1 VRSNSKVINQ
11 KKVSAGVGIGLVL
24 VLLVGIFVWPG
35 TGGNSNN
42 VRKND
47 GPTYVVAPV
56 ERRTLTDEITVRG
69 EIRRDQ
75 LQRITANVD
84 GQVSSV
90 LVDDGDTINAGDVLY
105 AIDGR
110 AAVAVDGEFS
120 FFRRLDVGSD
130 GPDVLQLETILSAN
144 GYEVGTVD
152 QLFTEETRSGL
163 RDWQITRGYGGA
175 SPEPNENI
183 IISLSSNTAGYSIGA
198 QNTIAI
204 ELQPSVPD
212 QSMTSANNSWE
223 NQSALYSEE
232 TMRTHEFIPA
242 TFAFQNNVLQDDR
255 PIIEVTVNPGSVIEG
270 ETATFTFTSDVAMP
284 SDTVIDY
291 VVAGSATAEDDY
303 DDGPLD
309 GSFIFPAGAQSFDLQ
324 IETLT
329 DNEIE
334 SAEEL
339 IIEVGEGF
347 SVSDNLPYRLGALR
361 EAKLEITSPAGDV
374 QTIEIRSITPT
385 VSEGGNL
392 TFEFQTDKIS
402 NEDTIIKISVW
413 GTATSGSDFIAEDL
427 EVELPANEKTVS
439 LTFQTRNDSQVETD
453 EELWVTI
460 VNNPN
465 ETYAI
470 GSPKSALGLIES
482 NDLPELTISGG
493 GGIGEG
499 GNAEFVINANQPV
512 TEDTSINYSL
522 RGSATAG
529 KDYKELPGTVI
540 MPAGQ
545 SQVTVQIETIDDD
558 VLFLPG
564 DMVVASWPARIGTV
578 SVDDGEFILLGQ
590 QVLTLTEPDFTITLT
605 LNPTDRGNLEVGM
618 DVEVELQASDQDAVP
633 GVILELDETATV
645 TADGSERY
653 EGVIQT
659 FEDLDAVDGAN
670 VNVDVTREE
679 KIDVITV
686 PVAAVLQDGQG
697 NDVVRVVLT
706 DGTTRQVQVKVG
718 LSEGAYVEIT
728 EGLSGEELVLVET

>member
-1 VRSNSKVINQ
+1 MNNQ
-11 KKVSAGVGIGLVL
+11 KKIFAGIGIGLVL
-24 VLLVGIFVWPG
+24 VLLVGLFVWPG

-42 VRKND
+42 TQRND

-56 ERRTLTDEITVRG
+56 ERRTLSDEITVRG

-130 GPDVLQLETILSAN
+130 GPDVLQLETILSES
-144 GYEVGTVD
+144 GYDVGTVD

-163 RDWQITRGYGGA
+163 RDWQIARGYGGA

-212 QSMTSANNSWE
+212 QSLTSAKSSWE
-223 NQSALYSEE
+223 TQTALYSQN
-232 TMRTHEFIPA
+232 TMNAEAFVPA
-242 TFAFQNNVLQDDR
+242 NFASQNNVLQDDR
-255 PIIEVTVNPGSVIEG
+255 PVIEVSVNPSSVVEG
-270 ETATFTFTSDVAMP
+270 ETATFTFTSDIPMA

-291 VVAGSATAEDDY
+291 VVTGSATADDDYEDD
-303 DDGPLD
+303 PLD

-347 SVSDNLPYRLGALR
+347 SVGDNLPYRLGALR

-374 QTIEIRSITPT
+374 QTIEIRSITPS

-427 EVELPANEKTVS
+427 EVELPANQETVS
-439 LTFQTRNDSQVETD
+439 LTFQTRNDSQVEPD

-460 VNNPN
+460 LSNPD

-470 GSPKSALGLIES
+470 GSPKSALGIIES

-499 GNAEFVINANQPV
+499 GNAEFVINADQPV
-512 TEDTSINYSL
+512 TEDTSINYTL
-522 RGSATAG
+522 RGSATPG

-618 DVEVELQASDQDAVP
+618 EVEVELQASDQDAVP

>member
-1 VRSNSKVINQ
+1 MNNQ
-11 KKVSAGVGIGLVL
+11 KKIFAGIGIGLVL
-24 VLLVGIFVWPG
+24 ILLVGVFVWPG

-42 VRKND
+42 TQRND

-56 ERRTLTDEITVRG
+56 ERRTLSDEITVRG

-130 GPDVLQLETILSAN
+130 GPDVLQLETILSES
-144 GYEVGTVD
+144 GYDVGTVD

-163 RDWQITRGYGGA
+163 RSWQIARGYGGA

-212 QSMTSANNSWE
+212 QSLTSAKSSWE
-223 NQSALYSEE
+223 TQTALYSQN
-232 TMRTHEFIPA
+232 TMNAGAFVPA
-242 TFAFQNNVLQDDR
+242 NFASQNNVLQDDR
-255 PIIEVTVNPGSVIEG
+255 PVIEVSVNPSSVVEG
-270 ETATFTFTSDVAMP
+270 ETATFTFTSDIPMA

-291 VVAGSATAEDDY
+291 VVTGSATADDDYEDD
-303 DDGPLD
+303 PLD

-347 SVSDNLPYRLGALR
+347 SVGDNLPYRLGALR

-374 QTIEIRSITPT
+374 QTIEIRSITPS

-427 EVELPANEKTVS
+427 EVELPANQETVS
-439 LTFQTRNDSQVETD
+439 LTFQTRNDSQVEPD

-460 VNNPN
+460 LSNPN

-470 GSPKSALGLIES
+470 GSPKSALGIIES

-499 GNAEFVINANQPV
+499 GNAEFVISADQPV
-512 TEDTSINYSL
+512 TEDTSINYTL
-522 RGSATAG
+522 RGSATPG

-618 DVEVELQASDQDAVP
+618 EVEVELQASDQDAVP

>member
-1 VRSNSKVINQ
+1 MNDQ
-11 KKVSAGVGIGLVL
+11 KKIFAGIGIGLVL
-24 VLLVGIFVWPG
+24 VLLVGLFIWPG

-42 VRKND
+42 TQRND

-56 ERRTLTDEITVRG
+56 ERRTLSDEITVRG

-130 GPDVLQLETILSAN
+130 GPDVLQLETILSES
-144 GYEVGTVD
+144 GYDVGTVD

-163 RDWQITRGYGGA
+163 RDWQIARGYGGA

-212 QSMTSANNSWE
+212 QSLTSAKSSWE
-223 NQSALYSEE
+223 TQTAHYSQNAMNASA
-232 TMRTHEFIPA
+232 
-242 TFAFQNNVLQDDR
+242 FAPVNSTSQNNVLQDDR
-255 PIIEVTVNPGSVIEG
+255 PVIEVSVNPGSVVEG
-270 ETATFTFTSDVAMP
+270 ETATFTFTSDIPMA

-291 VVAGSATAEDDY
+291 VVTGSATADDDYEDD
-303 DDGPLD
+303 PLD

-347 SVSDNLPYRLGALR
+347 SVGDNLPYRLGALR
-361 EAKLEITSPAGDV
+361 EAKLEITSPAGDI
-374 QTIEIRSITPT
+374 QTIEIRSITPS

-402 NEDTIIKISVW
+402 NEDTMIKISVW

-427 EVELPANEKTVS
+427 EVELPANQETVS
-439 LTFQTRNDSQVETD
+439 LTFQTRNDSQVEPD

-460 VNNPN
+460 LSNPN

-470 GSPKSALGLIES
+470 GSPKSALGIIES

-499 GNAEFVINANQPV
+499 GNAEFVINADQPV
-512 TEDTSINYSL
+512 TEDTSINYTL
-522 RGSATAG
+522 RGSATPG

-618 DVEVELQASDQDAVP
+618 EVEVEIQASDQDAVP

-645 TADGSERY
+645 AADGSERY

>member
-1 VRSNSKVINQ
+1 MNNQ
-11 KKVSAGVGIGLVL
+11 KKIFAGIGIGLVL
-24 VLLVGIFVWPG
+24 ILLVGVFVWPG

-42 VRKND
+42 TQRND

-56 ERRTLTDEITVRG
+56 ERRTLSDEITVRG

-130 GPDVLQLETILSAN
+130 GPDVLQLETILSES
-144 GYEVGTVD
+144 GYDVGTVD
-152 QLFTEETRSGL
+152 QLFTEETRAGL
-163 RDWQITRGYGGA
+163 RDWQIARGYGGA

-212 QSMTSANNSWE
+212 QSLTSAKSSWE
-223 NQSALYSEE
+223 TQTALYSQN
-232 TMRTHEFIPA
+232 TLNAGAFVPA
-242 TFAFQNNVLQDDR
+242 NFASQNNVLQDDR
-255 PIIEVTVNPGSVIEG
+255 PVIEVSVNPGSVVEG
-270 ETATFTFTSDVAMP
+270 ETATFTFTSDIPMA

-291 VVAGSATAEDDY
+291 VVTGSATADDDYEDD
-303 DDGPLD
+303 PLD

-347 SVSDNLPYRLGALR
+347 SVGDNLPYRLGALR

-374 QTIEIRSITPT
+374 QTIEIRSITPS

-427 EVELPANEKTVS
+427 EVELPANQETVS
-439 LTFQTRNDSQVETD
+439 LTFQTRNDSQVEPD

-460 VNNPN
+460 LSNPN

-470 GSPKSALGLIES
+470 GSPKSALGIIES
-482 NDLPELTISGG
+482 DDLPELTISGG

-499 GNAEFVINANQPV
+499 GNAEFVINADQPV
-512 TEDTSINYSL
+512 TEDTSINYTL
-522 RGSATAG
+522 RGSATPG

-545 SQVTVQIETIDDD
+545 SQVSVQIETIDDD

-618 DVEVELQASDQDAVP
+618 EVEVEIQASDQDAVP

-645 TADGSERY
+645 AADGSERY

>member
-1 VRSNSKVINQ
+1 MNNQ
-11 KKVSAGVGIGLVL
+11 KKIFAGIGIGLVL
-24 VLLVGIFVWPG
+24 VLLVGLFVWPG

-42 VRKND
+42 AQRND

-56 ERRTLTDEITVRG
+56 ERRTLSDEITVRG

-90 LVDDGDTINAGDVLY
+90 LVDDGDTINAGDILY

-130 GPDVLQLETILSAN
+130 GPDVLQLETILSES
-144 GYEVGTVD
+144 GYDVGTVD

-163 RDWQITRGYGGA
+163 RDWQIARGYGGA

-212 QSMTSANNSWE
+212 QSLTSAKSSWE
-223 NQSALYSEE
+223 TQTALYSQN
-232 TMRTHEFIPA
+232 TMNAGAFVPA
-242 TFAFQNNVLQDDR
+242 NFASQNNVLQDDR
-255 PIIEVTVNPGSVIEG
+255 PVIEVSVNPGSVVEG
-270 ETATFTFTSDVAMP
+270 ETATFTFTSDIPMA

-291 VVAGSATAEDDY
+291 VVTGSATADDDYEDD
-303 DDGPLD
+303 PLD

-347 SVSDNLPYRLGALR
+347 SVGDNLPYRLGALR

-374 QTIEIRSITPT
+374 QTIEIRSITPS

-402 NEDTIIKISVW
+402 NEDTMIKISVW

-427 EVELPANEKTVS
+427 EVELPANQETVS
-439 LTFQTRNDSQVETD
+439 LTFQTRNDSQVEPD

-460 VNNPN
+460 LSNPN

-470 GSPKSALGLIES
+470 GSPKSALGIIES

-499 GNAEFVINANQPV
+499 GNAEFVINADQPV
-512 TEDTSINYSL
+512 TEDTSINYTL
-522 RGSATAG
+522 RGSATPG

-618 DVEVELQASDQDAVP
+618 EVEVEIQASDQDAVP

-645 TADGSERY
+645 AADGSERY

>member
-1 VRSNSKVINQ
+1 MNNQ
-11 KKVSAGVGIGLVL
+11 KKIVAGIGIGLVL
-24 VLLVGIFVWPG
+24 ILLVGVFVWPG

-42 VRKND
+42 TQRND

-56 ERRTLTDEITVRG
+56 ERRTLSDEITVRG

-130 GPDVLQLETILSAN
+130 GPDVLQLETILSES
-144 GYEVGTVD
+144 GYDVGTVD

-163 RDWQITRGYGGA
+163 RDWQIARGYGGA

-212 QSMTSANNSWE
+212 QSLTSAKSSWE
-223 NQSALYSEE
+223 TQTALYSQN
-232 TMRTHEFIPA
+232 TMNAEAFVPA
-242 TFAFQNNVLQDDR
+242 NFASQNNVLQDDR
-255 PIIEVTVNPGSVIEG
+255 PVIEVSVNPSSVVEG
-270 ETATFTFTSDVAMP
+270 ETATFTFTSDIPMA

-291 VVAGSATAEDDY
+291 VVTGSATADDDYEDD
-303 DDGPLD
+303 PLD

-347 SVSDNLPYRLGALR
+347 SVGDNLPYRLGALR

-374 QTIEIRSITPT
+374 QTIEIRSITPS

-427 EVELPANEKTVS
+427 EVELPANQETVS
-439 LTFQTRNDSQVETD
+439 LTFQTRNDSQVEPD

-460 VNNPN
+460 LSNPN

-470 GSPKSALGLIES
+470 GSPKSALGIIES

-499 GNAEFVINANQPV
+499 GNAEFVINADQPV
-512 TEDTSINYSL
+512 TEDTSINYTL
-522 RGSATAG
+522 RGSATPG

-618 DVEVELQASDQDAVP
+618 EVEVELQASDQDAVP

>member
-1 VRSNSKVINQ
+1 MNNQ
-11 KKVSAGVGIGLVL
+11 KKIFAGIGIGLVL
-24 VLLVGIFVWPG
+24 ILLVGVFVWPG

-42 VRKND
+42 TQRND

-56 ERRTLTDEITVRG
+56 ERRTLSDEITVRG

-130 GPDVLQLETILSAN
+130 GPDVLQLETILSES
-144 GYEVGTVD
+144 GYDVGTVD

-163 RDWQITRGYGGA
+163 RSWQIARGYGGA

-204 ELQPSVPD
+204 ELQPSVPA
-212 QSMTSANNSWE
+212 QSLTSAKSSWE
-223 NQSALYSEE
+223 THTALYSQN
-232 TMRTHEFIPA
+232 TMNAEAFVPA
-242 TFAFQNNVLQDDR
+242 NFASQNNVLQDDR
-255 PIIEVTVNPGSVIEG
+255 PVIEVSVNPGSVVEG
-270 ETATFTFTSDVAMP
+270 ETATFTFTSDIPMA

-291 VVAGSATAEDDY
+291 VVTGSATADDDYEDD
-303 DDGPLD
+303 PLD

-347 SVSDNLPYRLGALR
+347 SVGDNLPYRLGALR

-374 QTIEIRSITPT
+374 QTIEIRSITPS

-427 EVELPANEKTVS
+427 EVELPANQETVS
-439 LTFQTRNDSQVETD
+439 LTFQTRNDSQVEPD

-460 VNNPN
+460 LSNPN

-470 GSPKSALGLIES
+470 GSPKSALGIIES
-482 NDLPELTISGG
+482 DDLPELTISGG

-499 GNAEFVINANQPV
+499 GNAEFVINADQPV
-512 TEDTSINYSL
+512 TEDTSINYTL
-522 RGSATAG
+522 RGSATPG

-618 DVEVELQASDQDAVP
+618 EVEVELQASDQDAVP

-645 TADGSERY
+645 AADGSERY

>member
-1 VRSNSKVINQ
+1 MNNQ
-11 KKVSAGVGIGLVL
+11 KKIFAGIGIGLVL
-24 VLLVGIFVWPG
+24 ILLVGVFVWPG

-42 VRKND
+42 TQRND

-56 ERRTLTDEITVRG
+56 ERRTLSDEITVRG

-130 GPDVLQLETILSAN
+130 GPDVLQLETILSES
-144 GYEVGTVD
+144 GYDVGTVD

-163 RDWQITRGYGGA
+163 RDWQIARGYGGA

-212 QSMTSANNSWE
+212 QSLTSAKSSWE
-223 NQSALYSEE
+223 TQTALYSQN
-232 TMRTHEFIPA
+232 TMNAGAFVPA
-242 TFAFQNNVLQDDR
+242 NFASQNNVLQDDR
-255 PIIEVTVNPGSVIEG
+255 PVIEVSVNPGSVVEG
-270 ETATFTFTSDVAMP
+270 ETATFTFTSDIPMA

-291 VVAGSATAEDDY
+291 VVTGSATADDDYEDD
-303 DDGPLD
+303 PLD

-347 SVSDNLPYRLGALR
+347 SVGDNLPYRLGALR

-374 QTIEIRSITPT
+374 QTIEIRSITPS

-427 EVELPANEKTVS
+427 EVELPANQETVS
-439 LTFQTRNDSQVETD
+439 LTFQTRNDSQVEPD

-460 VNNPN
+460 LSNPN

-470 GSPKSALGLIES
+470 GSPKSALGIIES

-499 GNAEFVINANQPV
+499 GNAEFVINADQPV
-512 TEDTSINYSL
+512 TEDTSINYTL
-522 RGSATAG
+522 RGSATPG

-618 DVEVELQASDQDAVP
+618 EVEVEIQASDQDAVP

-645 TADGSERY
+645 AADGSERY

>member
-1 VRSNSKVINQ
+1 MNNQ
-11 KKVSAGVGIGLVL
+11 KKIFAGIGIGLVL
-24 VLLVGIFVWPG
+24 VLLVGLFVWPG

-42 VRKND
+42 TQRND

-56 ERRTLTDEITVRG
+56 ERRTLSDEITVRG

-130 GPDVLQLETILSAN
+130 GPDVLQLETILSES
-144 GYEVGTVD
+144 GYDVGTVD

-163 RDWQITRGYGGA
+163 RDWQIARGYGGA

-212 QSMTSANNSWE
+212 QSLTSAKSSWE
-223 NQSALYSEE
+223 TQTALYSQNA
-232 TMRTHEFIPA
+232 MNA
-242 TFAFQNNVLQDDR
+242 SAFAPVNSTSQNNVLQDDR
-255 PIIEVTVNPGSVIEG
+255 PVIEVSVNPGSVVEG
-270 ETATFTFTSDVAMP
+270 ETATFTFTSDIPMA

-291 VVAGSATAEDDY
+291 VVTGSATADDDYEDD
-303 DDGPLD
+303 PLD

-347 SVSDNLPYRLGALR
+347 SVGDNLPYRLGALR
-361 EAKLEITSPAGDV
+361 EAKLEITSPAGDI
-374 QTIEIRSITPT
+374 QTIEIRSITPS

-392 TFEFQTDKIS
+392 IFEFQTDKIS
-402 NEDTIIKISVW
+402 NEDTMIKISVW

-427 EVELPANEKTVS
+427 EVELPANQETVS
-439 LTFQTRNDSQVETD
+439 LTFQTRNDSQVEPD

-460 VNNPN
+460 LSNPN

-470 GSPKSALGLIES
+470 GSPKSALGIIES

-499 GNAEFVINANQPV
+499 GNAEFVINADQPV
-512 TEDTSINYSL
+512 TEDTSINYTL
-522 RGSATAG
+522 RGSATPG

-618 DVEVELQASDQDAVP
+618 EVEVEIQASDQDAVP

-645 TADGSERY
+645 AADGSERY

>member
-1 VRSNSKVINQ
+1 MNNQ
-11 KKVSAGVGIGLVL
+11 KKIFAGIGIGLVL
-24 VLLVGIFVWPG
+24 VLLVGLFVWPG

-42 VRKND
+42 TQRND

-56 ERRTLTDEITVRG
+56 ERRTLSDEITVRG

-130 GPDVLQLETILSAN
+130 GPDVLQLETILSES
-144 GYEVGTVD
+144 GYDVGTVD

-163 RDWQITRGYGGA
+163 RSWQIARGYGGA

-212 QSMTSANNSWE
+212 QSLTSAKSSWE
-223 NQSALYSEE
+223 TQTALYSQN
-232 TMRTHEFIPA
+232 TMNAEAFVPA
-242 TFAFQNNVLQDDR
+242 NFASQNNVLQDDR
-255 PIIEVTVNPGSVIEG
+255 PVIEVSVNPGSVVEG
-270 ETATFTFTSDVAMP
+270 ETATFTFTSDIPMA

-291 VVAGSATAEDDY
+291 VVTGSATADDDYEDD
-303 DDGPLD
+303 PLD

-347 SVSDNLPYRLGALR
+347 SVGDNLPYRLGALR

-374 QTIEIRSITPT
+374 QTIEIRSITPS

-427 EVELPANEKTVS
+427 EVELPANQETVS
-439 LTFQTRNDSQVETD
+439 LTFQTRNDSQVEPD

-460 VNNPN
+460 LSNPN

-470 GSPKSALGLIES
+470 GSPKSALGIIES

-499 GNAEFVINANQPV
+499 GNAEFVINADQPV
-512 TEDTSINYSL
+512 TEDTSINYTL
-522 RGSATAG
+522 RGSATPG

-618 DVEVELQASDQDAVP
+618 EVEVELQASDQDAVP

>member
-1 VRSNSKVINQ
+1 MNNQ
-11 KKVSAGVGIGLVL
+11 KKIFAGIGIGLVL
-24 VLLVGIFVWPG
+24 VLLVGVFVWPG

-42 VRKND
+42 TQRND

-56 ERRTLTDEITVRG
+56 ERRTLSDEITVRG

-90 LVDDGDTINAGDVLY
+90 LVDDGDTINAGDILY

-130 GPDVLQLETILSAN
+130 GPDVLQLETILSES
-144 GYEVGTVD
+144 GYDVGTVD

-163 RDWQITRGYGGA
+163 RDWQIARGYGGA

-212 QSMTSANNSWE
+212 QSLTSAKSSWE
-223 NQSALYSEE
+223 TQTALYSQN
-232 TMRTHEFIPA
+232 TMNAEAFVPA
-242 TFAFQNNVLQDDR
+242 NFASQNNVLQDDR
-255 PIIEVTVNPGSVIEG
+255 PVIEVSVNPISVVEG
-270 ETATFTFTSDVAMP
+270 ETATFTFTSDIPMA

-291 VVAGSATAEDDY
+291 VVTGSATADDDYEDD
-303 DDGPLD
+303 PLD

-347 SVSDNLPYRLGALR
+347 SVGDNLPYRLGALR

-374 QTIEIRSITPT
+374 QTIEIRSITPS

-402 NEDTIIKISVW
+402 NEDTMIKISVW

-427 EVELPANEKTVS
+427 EVELPANQETVS
-439 LTFQTRNDSQVETD
+439 LTFQTRNDSQVEPD

-460 VNNPN
+460 LSNPN

-470 GSPKSALGLIES
+470 GSPKSALGIIES

-499 GNAEFVINANQPV
+499 GNAEFVINADQPV
-512 TEDTSINYSL
+512 TEDTSINYTL
-522 RGSATAG
+522 RGSATPG

-618 DVEVELQASDQDAVP
+618 EVEVELQASDQDAVP

>member
-1 VRSNSKVINQ
+1 MNNQ
-11 KKVSAGVGIGLVL
+11 KKIFAGIGIGLVL
-24 VLLVGIFVWPG
+24 VLLVGVFVWPG

-42 VRKND
+42 TQRND

-56 ERRTLTDEITVRG
+56 ERRTLSDEITVRG

-90 LVDDGDTINAGDVLY
+90 LVDDGDTINAGDILY

-130 GPDVLQLETILSAN
+130 GPDVLQLETILSES
-144 GYEVGTVD
+144 GYNVGTVD

-163 RDWQITRGYGGA
+163 RDWQIARGYGGA

-212 QSMTSANNSWE
+212 QSLTSAKSSWE
-223 NQSALYSEE
+223 TQTALYSQN
-232 TMRTHEFIPA
+232 TMNAGAFVPA
-242 TFAFQNNVLQDDR
+242 NFASQNNVLQDDR
-255 PIIEVTVNPGSVIEG
+255 PVIEVSVNPGSVVEG
-270 ETATFTFTSDVAMP
+270 ETATFTFTSDIPMA

-291 VVAGSATAEDDY
+291 VVTGSATADDDYEDD
-303 DDGPLD
+303 PLD

-347 SVSDNLPYRLGALR
+347 SVGDNLPYRLGALR

-374 QTIEIRSITPT
+374 QTIEIRSITPS

-427 EVELPANEKTVS
+427 EVELPANQETVS
-439 LTFQTRNDSQVETD
+439 LTFQTRNDSQVEPD

-460 VNNPN
+460 LSNPN

-470 GSPKSALGLIES
+470 GSPKSALGIIES

-499 GNAEFVINANQPV
+499 GNAEFVINADQPV
-512 TEDTSINYSL
+512 TEDTSINYTL
-522 RGSATAG
+522 RGSATPG

-618 DVEVELQASDQDAVP
+618 EVEVEIQASDQDAVP

-645 TADGSERY
+645 AADGSERY

>member
-1 VRSNSKVINQ
+1 MNNQ
-11 KKVSAGVGIGLVL
+11 KKIFAGIGIGLVL
-24 VLLVGIFVWPG
+24 VLLVGLFVWPG

-42 VRKND
+42 TQRND

-56 ERRTLTDEITVRG
+56 ERRTLSDEITVRG

-130 GPDVLQLETILSAN
+130 GPDVLQLETILSES
-144 GYEVGTVD
+144 GYDVGTVD

-163 RDWQITRGYGGA
+163 RDWQIARGYGGA

-212 QSMTSANNSWE
+212 QSLTSAKSSWE
-223 NQSALYSEE
+223 TQTALYSQN
-232 TMRTHEFIPA
+232 TMNAEAYVPA
-242 TFAFQNNVLQDDR
+242 NFASQNNVLQDDR
-255 PIIEVTVNPGSVIEG
+255 PVIEVSVNPGSVVEG
-270 ETATFTFTSDVAMP
+270 ETATFTFTSDIPMA

-291 VVAGSATAEDDY
+291 VVTGSATADDDYEDD
-303 DDGPLD
+303 PLD

-347 SVSDNLPYRLGALR
+347 SVGDNLPYRLGALR

-374 QTIEIRSITPT
+374 QTIEIRSITPS

-402 NEDTIIKISVW
+402 NEDTMIKISVW

-427 EVELPANEKTVS
+427 EVELPANQETVS
-439 LTFQTRNDSQVETD
+439 LTFQTRNDSQVEPD

-460 VNNPN
+460 LSNPN

-470 GSPKSALGLIES
+470 GSPKSALGIIES

-499 GNAEFVINANQPV
+499 GNAEFVINADQPV
-512 TEDTSINYSL
+512 TEDTSINYTL
-522 RGSATAG
+522 RGSATPG

-618 DVEVELQASDQDAVP
+618 EVEVEIQASDQDAVP

-645 TADGSERY
+645 AADGSERY

>member
-1 VRSNSKVINQ
+1 MNNQ
-11 KKVSAGVGIGLVL
+11 KKIFAGIGIGLVL
-24 VLLVGIFVWPG
+24 VLLVGLFVWPG

-42 VRKND
+42 TQRND

-56 ERRTLTDEITVRG
+56 ERRTLSDEITVRG

-90 LVDDGDTINAGDVLY
+90 LVDDGDTINAGDILY

-130 GPDVLQLETILSAN
+130 GPDVLQLETILSES
-144 GYEVGTVD
+144 GYDVGTVD

-163 RDWQITRGYGGA
+163 RDWQIARGYGGA

-212 QSMTSANNSWE
+212 QSLTSAKSSWE
-223 NQSALYSEE
+223 TQTALYSQN
-232 TMRTHEFIPA
+232 TMNAGAFVPA
-242 TFAFQNNVLQDDR
+242 NFASQNNVLQDDR
-255 PIIEVTVNPGSVIEG
+255 PVIEVSVNPGSVVEG
-270 ETATFTFTSDVAMP
+270 ETATFTFTSDIPMA

-291 VVAGSATAEDDY
+291 VVTGSATADDDYEDD
-303 DDGPLD
+303 PLD
-309 GSFIFPAGAQSFDLQ
+309 GSFIFPAGTQSFDLQ

-347 SVSDNLPYRLGALR
+347 SVGDNLPYRLGALR

-374 QTIEIRSITPT
+374 QTIEIRSITPS

-402 NEDTIIKISVW
+402 NEDTMIKISVW

-427 EVELPANEKTVS
+427 EVELPANQETVS
-439 LTFQTRNDSQVETD
+439 LTFQTRNDSQVEPD

-460 VNNPN
+460 LSNPN

-470 GSPKSALGLIES
+470 GSPKSALGIIES

-499 GNAEFVINANQPV
+499 GNAEFVINADQPV
-512 TEDTSINYSL
+512 TEDTSINYTL
-522 RGSATAG
+522 RGSATPG

-618 DVEVELQASDQDAVP
+618 EVEVEIQASDQDAVP

-645 TADGSERY
+645 AADGSERY

>member
-1 VRSNSKVINQ
+1 MNDQ
-11 KKVSAGVGIGLVL
+11 KKIFAGIGIGLVL
-24 VLLVGIFVWPG
+24 VLLVGLFIWPG

-42 VRKND
+42 TQRND

-56 ERRTLTDEITVRG
+56 ERRTLSDEITVRG

-130 GPDVLQLETILSAN
+130 GPDVLQLETILSES
-144 GYEVGTVD
+144 GYDVGTVD

-163 RDWQITRGYGGA
+163 RDWQIARGYGGA

-212 QSMTSANNSWE
+212 QSLTSAKSSWE
-223 NQSALYSEE
+223 TQTALYSQNA
-232 TMRTHEFIPA
+232 MNA
-242 TFAFQNNVLQDDR
+242 SAFAPVNSTSQNNVLQDDR
-255 PIIEVTVNPGSVIEG
+255 PVIEVSVNPGSVVEG
-270 ETATFTFTSDVAMP
+270 ETATFTFTSDIPMA

-291 VVAGSATAEDDY
+291 VVTGSATADDDYEDD
-303 DDGPLD
+303 PLD

-347 SVSDNLPYRLGALR
+347 SVGDNLPYRLGALR
-361 EAKLEITSPAGDV
+361 EAKLEITSPAGDI
-374 QTIEIRSITPT
+374 QTIEIRSITPS

-402 NEDTIIKISVW
+402 NEDTMIKISVW

-427 EVELPANEKTVS
+427 EVELPANQETVS
-439 LTFQTRNDSQVETD
+439 LTFQTRNDSQVEPD

-460 VNNPN
+460 LSNPN

-470 GSPKSALGLIES
+470 GSPKSALGIIES

-499 GNAEFVINANQPV
+499 GNAEFVINADQPV
-512 TEDTSINYSL
+512 TEDTSINYTL
-522 RGSATAG
+522 RGSATPG

-618 DVEVELQASDQDAVP
+618 EVEVEIQASDQDAVP

-645 TADGSERY
+645 AADGSERY

>member
-1 VRSNSKVINQ
+1 MNNQ
-11 KKVSAGVGIGLVL
+11 KKIFAGIGIGLVL
-24 VLLVGIFVWPG
+24 ILLVGVFVWPG

-42 VRKND
+42 TQRND

-56 ERRTLTDEITVRG
+56 ERRTLSDEITVRG

-130 GPDVLQLETILSAN
+130 GPDVLQLETILSES
-144 GYEVGTVD
+144 GYDVGTVD

-163 RDWQITRGYGGA
+163 RSWQIARGYGGA

-212 QSMTSANNSWE
+212 QSLTSAKSSWE
-223 NQSALYSEE
+223 TQTALYSQN
-232 TMRTHEFIPA
+232 TMNAEAFVPA
-242 TFAFQNNVLQDDR
+242 NFASQNNVLQDDR
-255 PIIEVTVNPGSVIEG
+255 PVIEVSVNPGSVVEG
-270 ETATFTFTSDVAMP
+270 ETATFTFTSDIPMA

-291 VVAGSATAEDDY
+291 VVTGSATADDDYEDD
-303 DDGPLD
+303 PLD

-347 SVSDNLPYRLGALR
+347 SVGDNLPYRLGALR

-374 QTIEIRSITPT
+374 QTIEIRSITPS

-402 NEDTIIKISVW
+402 NEDTMIKISVW

-427 EVELPANEKTVS
+427 EVELPANQETVS
-439 LTFQTRNDSQVETD
+439 LTFQTRNDSQVEPD

-460 VNNPN
+460 LSNPN

-470 GSPKSALGLIES
+470 GSPKSALGIIES

-499 GNAEFVINANQPV
+499 GNAEFVINADQPV
-512 TEDTSINYSL
+512 TEDTSINYTL
-522 RGSATAG
+522 RGSATPG

-618 DVEVELQASDQDAVP
+618 EVEVELQASDQDAVP

>member
-1 VRSNSKVINQ
+1 MNNQ
-11 KKVSAGVGIGLVL
+11 KKVFTGIGIGLIL
-24 VLLVGIFVWPG
+24 VLLVGVFVWPG

-42 VRKND
+42 TQRHD

-56 ERRTLTDEITVRG
+56 ERRTLSDEITVRG

-130 GPDVLQLETILSAN
+130 GPDVLQLETILSAS
-144 GYEVGTVD
+144 GYDVGTVD

-163 RDWQITRGYGGA
+163 RDWQIARGYGGA

-204 ELQPSVPD
+204 ELQPSVPG
-212 QSMTSANNSWE
+212 QSLTSTTSSWE
-223 NQSALYSEE
+223 TQNALYSQNAMS
-232 TMRTHEFIPA
+232 TDAFIPA
-242 TFAFQNNVLQDDR
+242 NFAFQNNVLQDNR
-255 PIIEVTVNPGSVIEG
+255 PVIEISVNPTSVVEG
-270 ETATFTFTSDVAMP
+270 ETATFTFTSDIAMP

-291 VVAGSATAEDDY
+291 VVTGSATAEDDY
-303 DDGPLD
+303 NDDPLD
-309 GSFIFPAGAQSFDLQ
+309 GSFIFPAGTQSFDLQ
-324 IETLT
+324 IETLP

-347 SVSDNLPYRLGALR
+347 SIGDNLPYQLGALR
-361 EAKLEITSPAGDV
+361 EAKLEITSPSGDV

-392 TFEFQTDKIS
+392 TFEFKTDKIS
-402 NEDTIIKISVW
+402 NEDTMIKISVW
-413 GTATSGSDFIAEDL
+413 GTATSGLDFIAEDL
-427 EVELPANEKTVS
+427 EVELPANQETVS
-439 LTFQTRNDSQVETD
+439 LTFQTRNDTEVEAD

-460 VNNPN
+460 LSNPN
-465 ETYAI
+465 ESYAI
-470 GSPKSALGLIES
+470 GSPKSALGIIES

-499 GNAEFVINANQPV
+499 GNAEFIINADQPV
-512 TEDTSINYSL
+512 TEDTSINYTL

-540 MPAGQ
+540 MRAGQ

-618 DVEVELQASDQDAVP
+618 AVEVELQASDQDAVP

-645 TADGSERY
+645 AADGSERY